1 MTEKTNF
8 EFLVASNLLRAKQ
21 NKSFSK
27 MIAESYMITDWLC
40 RDYPSHCNHFYSKY
54 VPGIFGGE
62 REIIS
67 CYVDGKIVATA
78 FLKKSKTELKIS
90 TFYIKPEYQKIGVAT
105 ALAERCFEWLGTTKP
120 LATIADYKL
129 DQFSGI
135 IKKYNWEETQVLD
148 NGYYNDHSREH
159 VFNGII

>member
-1 MTEKTNF
+1 
-8 EFLVASNLLRAKQ
+8 
-21 NKSFSK
+21 
-27 MIAESYMITDWLC
+27 MITDWLC